1 MNEFF
6 IARHGQSEWN
16 VEHRIQGQT
25 NTKLSPLGLQQSQD
39 LGQALLDQP
48 LTDIYT
54 SCLDRTIQT
63 AQPLADQLKLPIQS
77 SILLNE
83 LDFGGLVGKVW
94 TELDQKDQETWD
106 WWMDDQVRRVIPGGE
121 SYQDLLERIE
131 TFLTQLPQTK
141 KKRSFLIVGHLRVN
155 QVLLGCLTGLTLTES
170 IFIRQPNNWLYH
182 IQNGSQIKGGEI
194 PSRPDGKIHWQLGL
208 LI

>member
-16 VEHRIQGQT
+16 VDHRIQGQT
-25 NTKLSPLGLQQSQD
+25 NTKLSPTGLQQSLSLQ
-39 LGQALLDQP
+39 LALLDQP

-54 SCLDRTIQT
+54 SDLERTIQT
-63 AQPLADQLKLPIQS
+63 AQPLADYLKIPIKRS
-77 SILLNE
+77 PLLNE
-83 LDFGGLVGKVW
+83 MDFGDLVGKFW
-94 TELDQKDQETWD
+94 TDLDKEVQEIWD
-106 WWMDDQVRRVIPGGE
+106 WWMADQAHRVIPGGE
-121 SYQDLLERIE
+121 SYQDLLERIR
-131 TFLTQLPQTK
+131 TFLDKLALGSRH
-141 KKRSFLIVGHLRVN
+141 RSILIVGHKRVN